1 MAKLSQKLSQKHQ
14 TESKHAGYRPL
25 FFENLFE
32 YEVTKINSR
41 TDNHRK
47 ADPFERA
54 VGKIRST
61 EFFLR
66 NEYQERRWSI
76 CCARVGRRLM
86 LLTVPEVAKDH
97 LKVSRSTVYR
107 LIRNGELQSVK
118 VLGCTRIA
126 PTELERFERMIGGF

>member
-1 MAKLSQKLSQKHQ
+1 MAKLSQKLSHKYQ
-14 TESKHAGYRPL
+14 TESKHAEARRGTIATQI
-25 FFENLFE
+25 E
-32 YEVTKINSR
+32 YQSPKINSR

-47 ADPFERA
+47 ADPFERT

-118 VLGCTRIA
+118 VLGCTRITPA
-126 PTELERFERMIGGF
+126 ELKRYESMIGGI

>member
-1 MAKLSQKLSQKHQ
+1 MAKLSQKLSQKNQ
-14 TESKHAGYRPL
+14 TESKHAEARPL

-32 YEVTKINSR
+32 YGGPKSNTHRMYHPRIGAIEFLNFYLTENSQPR
-41 TDNHRK
+41 ET
-47 ADPFERA
+47 
-54 VGKIRST
+54 
-61 EFFLR
+61 
-66 NEYQERRWSI
+66 ERRWSI
-76 CCARVGRRLM
+76 RCVLIRKVGLM
-86 LLTVPEVAKDH
+86 FYTLEEVAKDH